1 MFSGIIGGIGKIRQ
15 VQTQGQA
22 IRLSFQAPAALIT
35 DMKIG
40 DSLAVNGVCLT
51 AIALNGREFAADVMP
66 ESFRRTNLAQLRPND
81 PVNLERALPANGRFE
96 GHVVQGH
103 VDGVGR
109 LRRRWQEQTA
119 LWLSIGYD
127 SQLAP
132 QIVSKGAIALDGVS
146 LTVVRATGSELT
158 VSMIP
163 HSQEETILQ
172 TKKVGQLINIET
184 DILGKYMAQL
194 VQQHYWEQQA

>member
-1 MFSGIIGGIGKIRQ
+1 MFSGIIGGIGKIQQ

-22 IRLSFQAPAALIT
+22 IRLTLTAPTTLIA

-51 AIALNGREFAADVMP
+51 AIALQGQEFAADVMP

-119 LWLSIGYD
+119 LWLSVSYD
-127 SQLAP
+127 SRLAP

-172 TKKVGQLINIET
+172 TKKVGNLINIET
-184 DILGKYMAQL
+184 DILGKYMTQL
-194 VQQHYWEQQA
+194 VQQHYWEQA